1 VTAASESQ
9 VAVLLALM
17 RQLQEVMRAENG
29 LLRDLKLARLRELQ
43 LEKSALAGS
52 YEVELRRLRRSP
64 EALSGLG
71 ADARRVLESG
81 MRDFQASVRANAD
94 RLLQARSV
102 VEGVVQALGQSLGGD
117 PAAPGYRQ
125 GPALSGDGAARV
137 SPVAF
142 DRRC

>member
-1 VTAASESQ
+1 MTAASESQ

-125 GPALSGDGAARV
+125 GPALSGDGSARV
-137 SPVAF
+137 IPVAF

>member
-71 ADARRVLESG
+71 ADARRVLENG

-125 GPALSGDGAARV
+125 GPAPAGDGSARV
-137 SPVAF
+137 IPVAF